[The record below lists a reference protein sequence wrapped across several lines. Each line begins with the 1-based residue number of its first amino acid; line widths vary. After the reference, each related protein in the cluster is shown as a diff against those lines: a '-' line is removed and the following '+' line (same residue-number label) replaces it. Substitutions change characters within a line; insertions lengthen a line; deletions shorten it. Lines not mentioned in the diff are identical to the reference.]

1 MKGQS
6 EIMSLTQVS
15 LLRGRAAEAVL
26 SDPRFLDHWRN
37 LHGRCPHATAFQS
50 PGFVRAWYRAYCAQW
65 QPVVAQSEQVNGEL
79 AGLWLLAYDP
89 VAGVLAHAGTH
100 QAEYQVWLAL
110 PGLDAGFLAAAWK
123 ELKQAL
129 AFSALVFK
137 YLPNAALAD
146 TLATVDGM
154 QECAKIR
161 SHRRPLLNLD
171 ADAVKASF
179 SKKSN
184 KSRVNRLKRLGKIE
198 FRRLTD
204 PAELDV
210 FFDKLIAFYDFRQG
224 AINSTTPFREDRHK
238 RAFHRALLA
247 DADSGAYVTVTLLD
261 GEPIA
266 AFWGS
271 DSGRGV
277 HLGMLFYSPLLAEHS
292 PGKLHIMDL
301 SAQLLRDGKQVLDL
315 TPGGDA
321 WKDRFANAHD
331 AVAEAV
337 VYASTLARR
346 RADGQEYLLHLAR
359 RCAAAAGVST
369 ATARS
374 FAARLV
380 RVRPAQVIR
389 KLSAWTTI
397 DREFRVYRAT
407 RSLAASQQADE
418 RVRCNALPD
427 LLSFEPGE
435 PWQSRDG
442 FLSSALE
449 RIENGTRAYTVCIDD
464 RLAHVGWLTHGLQSY
479 MTEVKQSMTFPVGS
493 VALFDFY
500 SHPDFRGRGLYRA
513 TISHMLQQAF
523 ADEAIAY
530 AYISVLADN
539 APSRHVIEKIGFEYQ
554 GSYFWQR
561 RFGNERKWASPS
573 FCLSE
578 AANA

>member
-1 MKGQS
+1 
-6 EIMSLTQVS
+6 MSLTQVS
-15 LLRGRAAEAVL
+15 LLRGQAAEAAL
-26 SDPRFLDHWRN
+26 SDPRFLAHWRN
-37 LHGRCPHATAFQS
+37 LHGSCPHATAFQS
-50 PGFVRAWYRAYCAQW
+50 PGFVCTWYRAYCAQW
-65 QPVVAQSEQVNGEL
+65 QPVIAQSAQADGEL
-79 AGLWLLAYDP
+79 AALWLLAHDP
-89 VAGVLAHAGTH
+89 VAGLLAHAGTH

-110 PGLDAGFLAAAWK
+110 PGTDAAFLSAAWK
-123 ELKQAL
+123 QLKRAL
-129 AFSALVFK
+129 AFSALGFK
-137 YLPNAALAD
+137 FLPNATLAD
-146 TLATVDGM
+146 TLASVDGM
-154 QECAKIR
+154 HDCAKIR
-161 SHRRPLLNLD
+161 SHRRPLLKLD
-171 ADAVKASF
+171 AEAVKASF

-184 KSRVNRLKRLGKIE
+184 KSRFNRLKRLGTIE

-204 PAELDV
+204 PAELDL

-224 AINSTTPFREDRHK
+224 AINSSTPFREDRHK

-247 DADSGAYVTVTLLD
+247 DGDSGAYVTVTMLD

-271 DSGRGV
+271 DSGHCV
-277 HLGMLFYSPLLAEHS
+277 HLGMLFYSPFLAEHS

-301 SAQLLRDGKQVLDL
+301 SAQLLRDGIQVLDL

-321 WKDRFANAHD
+321 WKDRFANDHD
-331 AVAEAV
+331 TVAEAI
-337 VYASTLARR
+337 VYRSTLARR
-346 RADGQEYLLHLAR
+346 RADGQEHLLQLAR

-369 ATARS
+369 ATVRS
-374 FAARLV
+374 FTHRLV

-389 KLSAWTTI
+389 KLRDWTTI

-407 RSLAASQQADE
+407 RILAASQHADD

-427 LLSFEPGE
+427 LLSFEAGE
-435 PWQSRDG
+435 SWQSRDG

-449 RIENGTRAYTVCIDD
+449 RIENGTRAYSVCIDD

-500 SHPDFRGRGLYRA
+500 SHPNFRGRGLYRA

-523 ADEAIAY
+523 TDEAIAY

-539 APSRHVIEKIGFEYQ
+539 APSRHVIEKMGFEYQ
-554 GSYFWQR
+554 GSFYWQR
-561 RFGNERKWASPS
+561 RFGKERKWASPS
-573 FCLSE
+573 FSLPE

>member
-1 MKGQS
+1 
-6 EIMSLTQVS
+6 MSLTQLS
-15 LLRGRAAEAVL
+15 LLRGRAAEAAL
-26 SDPRFLDHWRN
+26 SDQRFLDQWRN
-37 LHGRCPHATAFQS
+37 LLGRCPHATAFQS
-50 PGFVRAWYRAYCAQW
+50 PGFVCAWYRAYCAQW
-65 QPVVAQSEQVNGEL
+65 QPVIAHSAQANGEL
-79 AGLWLLAYDP
+79 AGLWLLAHDP
-89 VAGVLAHAGTH
+89 VAGLLAHAGTH

-110 PGLDAGFLAAAWK
+110 PGTDAGFLSAAWK
-123 ELKQAL
+123 ELKRAL
-129 AFSALVFK
+129 AFPALGFK
-137 YLPNAALAD
+137 FLPNTAFAD
-146 TLATVDGM
+146 TITRVDGM
-154 QECAKIR
+154 RDCAKIR

-171 ADAVKASF
+171 ANAVKAAF

-184 KSRVNRLKRLGKIE
+184 KSRVNRLKKLGTIE
-198 FRRLTD
+198 FRRLKD
-204 PAELDV
+204 LAEFDL
-210 FFDKLIAFYDFRQG
+210 FFDTLINFYDFRQG
-224 AINSTTPFREDRHK
+224 AINNTTPFREDRDK

-247 DADSGAYVTVTLLD
+247 DPDSGAYVTATLLD

-277 HLGMLFYSPLLAEHS
+277 HLGMLFYSPFLAEHS

-321 WKDRFANAHD
+321 WKERFANDHD
-331 AVAEAV
+331 TVAEAI

-346 RADGQEYLLHLAR
+346 RAEGREYLLRLAR
-359 RCAAAAGVST
+359 RFAAAAGVST
-369 ATARS
+369 TALRL
-374 FAARLV
+374 FAHRLV

-389 KLSAWTTI
+389 KLSAWITT
-397 DREFRVYRAT
+397 DREFRVYRTT

-435 PWQSRDG
+435 SWQSRDG
-442 FLSSALE
+442 FLSSALK

-464 RLAHVGWLTHGLQSY
+464 QLAHVGWLTHGLQSN

-513 TISHMLQQAF
+513 TISHMLRQAF
-523 ADEAIAY
+523 ADEAIKY

-539 APSRHVIEKIGFEYQ
+539 APSRHVIEKMGFEYQ
-554 GSYFWQR
+554 GSFFWQC
-561 RFGNERKWASPS
+561 RFGSERKWASPCFS
-573 FCLSE
+573 LAE
-578 AANA
+578 VANA